1 MLAGDGP
8 PAAPRALQCEALKEE
23 ACHAPICT
31 TGDRVQRVRL
41 VTTHRPR
48 PEGQVGYD
56 GARPLGKLCNDRSC
70 RTEHSTIRLGD

>member
-41 VTTHRPR
+41 VTAHRPR
-48 PEGQVGYD
+48 PEPHRGGQVGYD
-56 GARPLGKLCNDRSC
+56 GARAVGKLCND
-70 RTEHSTIRLGD
+70 HDLLY

>member
-48 PEGQVGYD
+48 REAHRGQVGYD
-56 GARPLGKLCNDRSC
+56 GARAVGKLCNGRSC
-70 RTEHSTIRLGD
+70 RSEH